1 MSFNAYSYDEV
12 ADASSRLYQALTV
25 ATLLKDVA
33 DDGHYVKYMDMGDL
47 GTLIERLVGHP
58 LTIVNEL
65 LSQMEPGDHDPNPG
79 KHEPV
84 LVSIKD
90 KQIDAGGVS

>member
-33 DDGHYVKYMDMGDL
+33 DDGNHVKYMDMGDL
-47 GTLIERLVGHP
+47 GALIERLVEHP
-58 LTIVNEL
+58 LIIVNEL
-65 LSQMEPGDHDPNPG
+65 LSDMEPRDHDPDPG

-84 LVSIKD
+84 LVSITD
-90 KQIDAGGVS
+90 KQVDAGGPS

>member
-12 ADASSRLYQALTV
+12 VDASQSLYQALTV
-25 ATLLKDVA
+25 AHLLKTLGDERP
-33 DDGHYVKYMDMGDL
+33 DIDHGDL
-47 GTLIERLVGHP
+47 GALFIRLVGHP

-65 LSQMEPGDHDPNPG
+65 LSEMEPRDHDPDSG
-79 KHEPV
+79 RHEAV

-90 KQIDAGGVS
+90 KQIDAGGAS